1 MYLVSFVLLITFE
14 TISYPG
20 YAQEQILTHN
30 KIILEITKQHI
41 QEAHERIKRFIHKTP
56 VLTSQTI
63 NAISGADIF
72 FKCENFQKIGAFKI
86 RGGMNAV
93 LSLPEEKRKKGIAT
107 HSSGN
112 HAQAIAYAAREVG
125 VKAFIVMP
133 DNSPNV
139 KVDAVKGYGAEIFF
153 CEPTQQAREN
163 LLQEVVDK
171 TGAEFIHPYN
181 SYEVITGQAT
191 CAKELLEEIPA
202 LDFIITPVGGGGLLS
217 GSLLSARY
225 FSPSTIVYAGEP
237 EGAADAILSIK
248 SGKIEKAPYV
258 KTIAD
263 GLLTTL
269 GDKTFAIIS
278 KHVKDILTVSDEEI
292 IAAMRLVY
300 ERMKIVVEPSAV
312 VPLAAL
318 LKNKDLFRGKRVGV
332 IFTGG
337 NVELKKLGEWF

>member
-1 MYLVSFVLLITFE
+1 M
-14 TISYPG
+14 
-20 YAQEQILTHN
+20 
-30 KIILEITKQHI
+30 EITQQHI
-41 QEAHERIKRFIHKTP
+41 EEAHERIKPFIHKTP
-56 VLTSQTI
+56 VLTSKTL
-63 NAISGADIF
+63 NSISGTQIF

-93 LSLPEEKRKKGIAT
+93 LSLAAEKRQKGIAT

-125 VKAFIVMP
+125 TKAYIVMP
-133 DNSPNV
+133 DNSPKV

-153 CEPTQQAREN
+153 CEPNQQAREEK
-163 LLQEVVDK
+163 LQEVVEK

-181 SYEVITGQAT
+181 DHRVITGQAT
-191 CAKELLEEIPA
+191 AAKELIEEIPS

-217 GSLLSARY
+217 GTLLSAHY
-225 FSPSTIVYAGEP
+225 FSPSTTVYAGEP
-237 EGAADAILSIK
+237 EGAADAIHSLRN
-248 SGKIEKAPYV
+248 GKIEKAPYV

-269 GDKTFAIIS
+269 GDKTFSIIREY
-278 KHVKDILTVSDEEI
+278 VKDILTVSDEEI

-300 ERMKIVVEPSAV
+300 ERMKIVVEPSGV

-318 LKNKDLFRGKRVGV
+318 LKNKSLFTGKKVGV
-332 IFTGG
+332 IFSGG